1 MRRFTFKAD
10 LRTAGSGP
18 RTKLVVQDSSQ
29 VLAGESLF
37 LSSPLRKNRQNMRSW
52 PAYQRELRSLGLV
65 DKVSQSFENKE
76 LAMEWLRIYG
86 VTKKKIL
93 DAAPGFSTD
102 DKTDSHCFFSEAGS
116 KHLLSR
122 LTARPNA
129 RITELSLYPKGD
141 VTRIYYEHSTGPE
154 RDCDE
159 LYACGL
165 TGLENDLEQFTRF
178 PNYYLRF
185 VLLSC
190 EEDEL
195 VDIYRGRFLYDPERA
210 EVVIDEDELS

>member
-10 LRTAGSGP
+10 LRKAGNRP
-18 RTKLVVQDSSQ
+18 RTKLVLQDSLQ
-29 VLAGESLF
+29 AQAGESLF
-37 LSSPLRKNRQNMRSW
+37 LSSSLRKNRQNMRSW
-52 PAYQRELRSLGLV
+52 PAYQRALRTLSLV

-76 LAMEWLRIYG
+76 LAMEWLRIYE

-102 DKTDSHCFFSEAGS
+102 NKTDTHCFFSGAGS

-122 LTARPNA
+122 VVAKPNA

-141 VTRIYYEHSTGPE
+141 VTRMYYEYSTGPE

-165 TGLENDLEQFTRF
+165 TGLENDLEQFARF

-185 VLLSC
+185 VVLSC

-195 VDIYRGRFLYDPERA
+195 VDIYKGRFLYDPDRA
-210 EVVIDEDELS
+210 EVVIEEDELS